1 MRRFLP
7 KSLQGQMLLAVALAL
22 LVAQGIGAGIA
33 YRAQLEREDNGIIH
47 SLAFRMIGG
56 RILRQADGSEMRP
69 PSGRPPRM
77 GRLLRMDATPLLD
90 SDQRKR
96 GFEVKLDDILS
107 AQGFEAAEIQV
118 FERDIDDM
126 ALGRFFERRRELR
139 GRDGR
144 PEPKSVIIASVR
156 EQGSDQ
162 WLVARTLRD
171 EREPRFLRNLIF
183 QTLLIYVVLIGVI
196 ALILRQITKPLA
208 ALTRRVEDFAAN
220 PTLSPDGRVEPQGPL
235 DTRSLIAAHN
245 AMEARIGALLDEKD
259 VMLGA
264 IGHDL
269 KTPLA
274 ALRVRIESVDD
285 DDERAKMAGTI
296 EDITRT
302 LDDILSLARVGR
314 PSDPLEP
321 TEISA
326 LTASVVEEFE
336 DMGEAVELGD
346 TQRIVLPV
354 RATWLRRA
362 IRNLASNALRYAG
375 GACVTVEKRGRLAV
389 ISVTDDGPG
398 IPEDE
403 LDRMMEP
410 FERGDPSRN
419 RGTGGA
425 GIGLAL
431 ARAIAEQHGGS
442 LVLKNRAKGGLSAE
456 IRLPVG

>member
-1 MRRFLP
+1 
-7 KSLQGQMLLAVALAL
+7 MLLAVALAL

-33 YRAQLEREDNGIIH
+33 YRAQLEREDNGIVH

-56 RILRQADGSEMRP
+56 RMLRQADGRELRP
-69 PSGRPPRM
+69 PRGRPPRT
-77 GRLLRMDATPLLD
+77 GRLLRMDTTPLLD

-96 GFEVKLDDILS
+96 KFEVRLDDILA
-107 AQGFEAAEIQV
+107 AQGVEAAEIQV
-118 FERDIDDM
+118 FERDAQDTAI
-126 ALGRFFERRRELR
+126 GRFIERRRQLG
-139 GRDGR
+139 GRDRR
-144 PEPKSVIIASVR
+144 PAPKSVVIAAVR
-156 EQGSDQ
+156 EQGSDD
-162 WLVARTLRD
+162 WMVARTIRG

-220 PTLSPDGRVEPQGPL
+220 PTLSPEGRVEPQGPL

-336 DMGEAVELGD
+336 DMGQPVELGD
-346 TQRIVLPV
+346 TQRIVLSV

-375 GACVTVEKRGRLAV
+375 GACVTVKKRGNLAV

-398 IPEDE
+398 IPDNE

-425 GIGLAL
+425 GIGLTL

-442 LVLKNRAKGGLSAE
+442 LVLENRAKGGLSAE
-456 IRLPVG
+456 LRLPLG

>member
-1 MRRFLP
+1 MKRFLP

-22 LVAQGIGAGIA
+22 LVAQGIGASVA

-56 RILRQADGSEMRP
+56 RILRDDDGREMRP
-69 PSGRPPRM
+69 PPGRPPRM
-77 GRLLRMDATPLLD
+77 GRLLRMAETPLRE
-90 SDQRKR
+90 SDHRNHA
-96 GFEVKLDDILS
+96 FEDKLGRILA
-107 AQGFEAAEIQV
+107 AQGFVATEIQV
-118 FERDIDDM
+118 FERDTSDTV
-126 ALGRFFERRRELR
+126 LGRFIERRRALR
-139 GRDGR
+139 GDGR
-144 PEPKSVIIASVR
+144 GDPKSIVVAAVR
-156 EQGSDQ
+156 GQDSNE

-171 EREPRFLRNLIF
+171 QREPRFLRNLIL

-220 PTLSPDGRVEPQGPL
+220 PTLGPDGRVEPQGPL

-245 AMEARIGALLDEKD
+245 AMEARIGTLLDEKD

-314 PSDPLEP
+314 PSDPQEP

-346 TQRIVLPV
+346 TTRIVLSV

-375 GACVTVEKRGRLAV
+375 GACVTVEKRGKLAV
-389 ISVTDDGPG
+389 ISVTDNGPG

-442 LVLKNRAKGGLSAE
+442 LVLENRAEGGLRAE
-456 IRLPVG
+456 IRLPL

>member
-1 MRRFLP
+1 MRFMPR
-7 KSLQGQMLLAVALAL
+7 SLQNQMLLAVALAL
-22 LVAQGIGAGIA
+22 LVAQGVGAGLSW
-33 YRAQLEREDNGIIH
+33 RAQIEREENAIVH
-47 SLAFRMIGG
+47 SLAFRLIGG
-56 RILRQADGSEMRP
+56 RILRERDGDEMRP
-69 PSGRPPRM
+69 PPGRPPRM
-77 GRLLRMDATPLLD
+77 ARLLRMDGSPLLE
-90 SDQRKR
+90 SDRR
-96 GFEVKLDDILS
+96 ESGVEERLDEILAS
-107 AQGFEAAEIQV
+107 QGFTAAEVQV
-118 FERDIDDM
+118 FERNARDTP
-126 ALGRFFERRRELR
+126 LGRFAERRGLADPKKR
-139 GRDGR
+139 GR
-144 PEPKSVIIASVR
+144 EIVIAAVR
-156 EQGSDQ
+156 AEGSQD
-162 WLVARTLRD
+162 WLVARTLR
-171 EREPRFLRNLIF
+171 ESREPSVLRNLLL
-183 QTLLIYVVLIGVI
+183 QTLLIYAALIGTI
-196 ALILRQITKPLA
+196 ALILRRITKPLKQ
-208 ALTRRVEDFAAN
+208 LTERVQDFSVN
-220 PTLSPDGRVEPQGPL
+220 PTLGPEGRVEPQGPL
-235 DTRSLIAAHN
+235 DTRELIAAHN

-285 DDERAKMAGTI
+285 DFERAKMAGTI

-314 PSDPLEP
+314 PSDPVEP

-336 DMGEAVELGD
+336 DMGQPIELGD

-362 IRNLASNALRYAG
+362 IRNLASNAVRYAG
-375 GACVTVEKRGRLAV
+375 GAFVEVSRDKRHAFIRV
-389 ISVTDDGPG
+389 IDDGPG

-403 LDRMMEP
+403 LARMMEP

-442 LVLKNRAKGGLSAE
+442 LTLRNRPEGGLSAE
-456 IRLPVG
+456 IRLVL

>member
-56 RILRQADGSEMRP
+56 RILREANGREMRP
-69 PSGRPPRM
+69 PPGRPPRM
-77 GRLLRMDATPLLD
+77 GRLMRMESTPLQD
-90 SDQRKR
+90 NDERKR
-96 GFEVKLDDILS
+96 KFEMKLDDILS
-107 AQGFEAAEIQV
+107 SQGFEAAEIQV
-118 FERDIDDM
+118 FERDADDT
-126 ALGRFFERRRELR
+126 AIGRFLERRREFR
-139 GRDGR
+139 GRNDR
-144 PEPKSVIIASVR
+144 PDPKSVVIAAVR
-156 EQGSDQ
+156 EQGSDD
-162 WLVARTLRD
+162 WLVARTIRD
-171 EREPRFLRNLIF
+171 QREPRFLRNLIL

-220 PTLSPDGRVEPQGPL
+220 PTLSPDGRVEPQGPV

-314 PSDPLEP
+314 PSDPVEP

-336 DMGEAVELGD
+336 DMGQAVELGD
-346 TQRIVLPV
+346 TTRIVLPV

-375 GACVTVEKRGRLAV
+375 GACVTVEKRGKLAV
-389 ISVTDDGPG
+389 ISVADNGPG

-442 LVLKNRAKGGLSAE
+442 LVLQNRTEGGLSAE
-456 IRLPVG
+456 IRLPF